1 MGTHPIFES
10 DFDCLTECHSKS
22 KSKSGERWQVGI
34 GRRVTRSIVES
45 VATTSTQSAQL
56 AIATDLATL
65 AQLSLAS
72 AVTCFTTIA
81 FKNGSPSPTR
91 RIYARCAVQSG
102 NTKIIPTTRRFAVK
116 ETIPLPP
123 LVLPECPCPHLINKT
138 KIS

>member
-22 KSKSGERWQVGI
+22 KSKSGERWRVGI

-45 VATTSTQSAQL
+45 VATTSTQSAQS
-56 AIATDLATL
+56 AIAIDLVTL

-72 AVTCFTTIA
+72 AVTCFTITA

-91 RIYARCAVQSG
+91 RIYVMPVVPFKVAIQRSSLLQEDLRS
-102 NTKIIPTTRRFAVK
+102 R
-116 ETIPLPP
+116 
-123 LVLPECPCPHLINKT
+123 
-138 KIS
+138 